1 MDTTPKIKPYWLTMH
16 PNRLHTHLQK
26 TLHMDDAT
34 AGQVLA
40 RAIEE
45 RAKVKSR
52 KAKRTAAQRLW
63 DEVLEPA
70 RYELATIRTMKAQT
84 KAAKPLN
91 KSKWDALCVYED
103 AIHLWITKLKQVR
116 RAGEHT
122 PKQFTAT
129 LREAGKHVANDGT
142 HWADYIPQR
151 TRQPVLDAFAN
162 LPPAKRGKTK
172 IPFARTLPPS
182 MRETQRVALAKEID
196 NTLAAAQREREVTQ
210 DPDEQARI
218 DKKILRLHEA
228 QYRLDK
234 YPRQQAF
241 PSSWEALLGD

>member
-16 PNRLHTHLQK
+16 PNRLHTYLRER
-26 TLHMDDAT
+26 LHMDDAT
-34 AGQVLA
+34 AGQVMAL
-40 RAIEE
+40 AIEE
-45 RAKVKSR
+45 RAKLKSR

-63 DEVLEPA
+63 DDVLDPA

-91 KSKWDALCVYED
+91 KAKWEALCVYED
-103 AIHLWITKLKQVR
+103 TIHLWITKLKQVR

-122 PKQFTAT
+122 PKQFAAA
-129 LREAGKHVANDGT
+129 LREAGKPIANDGT

-151 TRQPVLDAFAN
+151 TRQPVRDAFAA
-162 LPPAKRGKTK
+162 LPPPKRGKTK
-172 IPFARTLPPS
+172 TPFARTLPPS

-196 NTLAAAQREREVTQ
+196 NTLAATQREREVTEN
-210 DPDEQARI
+210 PDEQGRLDAR
-218 DKKILRLHEA
+218 ILRLHEA

-234 YPRQQAF
+234 YPKQQMF
-241 PSSWEALLGD
+241 PTSWEALLGD